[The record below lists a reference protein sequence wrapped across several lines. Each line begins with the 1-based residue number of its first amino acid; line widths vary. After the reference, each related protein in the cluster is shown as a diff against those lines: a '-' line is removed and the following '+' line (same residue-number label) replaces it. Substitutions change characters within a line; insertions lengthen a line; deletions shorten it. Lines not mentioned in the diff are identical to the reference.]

1 MAYRVEFSEDADK
14 QLKKL
19 DKETRERLVRFM
31 LERIGKLEDPRSV
44 GEALK
49 GATLGE
55 LWKYRVGD
63 WRLVSLIEDEKVVV
77 LVLKVG
83 HRREVYKKR

>member
-19 DKETRERLVRFM
+19 DKEPRERLVRFM
-31 LERIGKLEDPRSV
+31 LDRVGKLEDPRSV

-77 LVLKVG
+77 LVLKIG

>member
-1 MAYRVEFSEDADK
+1 MAYRVEFSEDANK

-19 DKETRERLVRFM
+19 DKGTRERLVRFM

-63 WRLVSLIEDEKVVV
+63 WRFVSLIEDEKILV

-83 HRREVYKKR
+83 HRREVYKQR

>member
-1 MAYRVEFSEDADK
+1 
-14 QLKKL
+14 
-19 DKETRERLVRFM
+19 
-31 LERIGKLEDPRSV
+31 
-44 GEALK
+44 LK

-63 WRLVSLIEDEKVVV
+63 WRLVSLIEDERVVV
-77 LVLKVG
+77 LVLKIG

>member
-1 MAYRVEFSEDADK
+1 MAYRIEFSEDAGK

-19 DKETRERLVRFM
+19 DKETRERLLRFM

-63 WRLVSLIEDEKVVV
+63 WRLVSLIEDERVVV
-77 LVLKVG
+77 LVLKIG